1 MLGLAFSDFALLG
14 TRMNDRSEKAE
25 NLSHGFTFFTN
36 YAHILLLIAK
46 TSDVRM
52 RELAQEVGITER
64 AVQRIVEDLA
74 ASGYLSVTKE
84 GRRNRYT
91 VQTELPLR
99 HSLTEHRNVGDLIR
113 FMNS

>member
-1 MLGLAFSDFALLG
+1 
-14 TRMNDRSEKAE
+14 MNDSSEKAE
-25 NLSHGFTFFTN
+25 SLSYGFTFFTN

-64 AVQRIVEDLA
+64 AVQRIVEDLT

-91 VQTELPLR
+91 VQTELPLK
-99 HSLTEHRNVGDLIR
+99 HNLTEHRSVGDLIR